1 MKRDH
6 QQAIEEIE
14 GQHQKAIGEKDAAIA
29 LLNDDLKNRK
39 YENLGL
45 QGELRSADSWL
56 AKMLR
61 SLFFR

>member
-6 QQAIEEIE
+6 QRAIEEIE

-29 LLNDDLKNRK
+29 LLNDDLKNCK

-45 QGELRSADSWL
+45 RA
-56 AKMLR
+56 R
-61 SLFFR
+61 